1 MYMKVFDREVLMC
14 LLWAV
19 RFVWLFVLV
28 GASFKD
34 IRVILGVE
42 GGTFKKFINYI
53 MCCRI

>member
-1 MYMKVFDREVLMC
+1 MKVFDREVLMC

-42 GGTFKKFINYI
+42 GGTFEKFINYI